1 MVQSVATDHI
11 RSEAVGVLRDGGE
24 PPAGLSVV
32 PRDWQVGVEGAF
44 SVVTHIQNVIII
56 ACKGRDLV
64 VFNTGREGT
73 TTPTPN
79 SR

>member
-1 MVQSVATDHI
+1 
-11 RSEAVGVLRDGGE
+11 
-24 PPAGLSVV
+24 LSVV

-44 SVVTHIQNVIII
+44 SVVTHVQNVIII

-79 SR
+79 SVNDVKSKADSPPLLFHNPA